1 MNLFQF
7 LGKQHAN
14 LYKDFALLLLKYMT
28 LEEKFINA
36 CEKYCAYISLS
47 WEDRV
52 LVILPLLILL
62 WFVSWYNL
70 K

>member
-1 MNLFQF
+1 
-7 LGKQHAN
+7 
-14 LYKDFALLLLKYMT
+14 MT

-36 CEKYCAYISLS
+36 CEKYCAYIYPS

-52 LVILPLLILL
+52 LAILPLLILL
-62 WFVSWYNL
+62 WFVSWYNP